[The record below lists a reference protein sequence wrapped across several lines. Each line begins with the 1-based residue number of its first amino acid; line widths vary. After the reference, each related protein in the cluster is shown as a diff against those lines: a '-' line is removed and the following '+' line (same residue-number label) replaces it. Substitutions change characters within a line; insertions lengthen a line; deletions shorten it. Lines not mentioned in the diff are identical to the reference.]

1 MIRWFGFM
9 MLALVALLYA
19 ETQEDAYY
27 RAMKFEEAGDITAAL
42 QAFEEAAA
50 LPGEYTEEIQGII
63 REYKSALG
71 LADDDSSGAA
81 NKANPWEFHVAGEL
95 GLYGMHY
102 KETGLDTAE
111 KGGDL
116 FINVNPYFDY
126 VSGIWSHTFAA
137 SVQGD
142 YFLNNDE
149 MSVLDTNDWNLVLGL
164 EYTLM
169 GRGMLLDAG
178 YDFNIEGDQLYSDFY
193 LWFEK
198 DLYKFEKQ
206 RVGVVAWAYYQ
217 TSGPMSFAAYASWH
231 RTVSEGLNGTVYV
244 GAKFEADSAFDY
256 KSYMESYAEYKQAAS
271 TYNDY
276 WQYLSDHGAEMGDAE
291 YEAYVSNSPV
301 EPSVESVVYR
311 QTMGKWFGPVF
322 RSRISYKFKN
332 RISVEAKMNLFYGF
346 AIGGPDDEFKKI
358 KKFNGTWG
366 GMVSWKYKMMNFY
379 LGLERNYKHMNL
391 PNFYK
396 GFYRE
401 STVLTQLKFGVKWDI

>member
-169 GRGMLLDAG
+169 GRGMLLDLG
-178 YDFNIEGDQLYSDFY
+178 YDFNIDGDQLYSDFY

-206 RVGVVAWAYYQ
+206 RVGAVAWAYYQ

-291 YEAYVSNSPV
+291 YEAYMSNSPV

-346 AIGGPDDEFKKI
+346 AVGGPDEDFKKI

-366 GMVSWKYKMMNFY
+366 GSVSWKYKMMSFY

-401 STVLTQLKFGVKWDI
+401 STVLTQLKLGVKWDI

>member
-42 QAFEEAAA
+42 RAFEEAAA

-116 FINVNPYFDY
+116 FVNVNPYFDY

-178 YDFNIEGDQLYSDFY
+178 YDFNIEGDKLYSDFY
-193 LWFEK
+193 LWLEK

-256 KSYMESYAEYKQAAS
+256 KSYMESYAEYKQAVS

-276 WQYLSDHGAEMGDAE
+276 WQYLNDHGADMDDAE

-346 AIGGPDDEFKKI
+346 AVGGPDEDFKKI

-366 GMVSWKYKMMNFY
+366 GVVSWKYKMMNFY
-379 LGLERNYKHMNL
+379 LGLDRNYKHMNL

-401 STVLTQLKFGVKWDI
+401 STVLTQLKLGVKWDI

>member
-178 YDFNIEGDQLYSDFY
+178 YDFNIEGDKLYSDFY
-193 LWFEK
+193 LWLEK

-256 KSYMESYAEYKQAAS
+256 KSFMESYAEYKQAAS

-291 YEAYVSNSPV
+291 YEAYVLNSPV
-301 EPSVESVVYR
+301 EPSVESIVYR

-366 GMVSWKYKMMNFY
+366 GMVSWKYKMMSFY

-401 STVLTQLKFGVKWDI
+401 STVLTQLKLGVKWDI

>member
-178 YDFNIEGDQLYSDFY
+178 YDFNIEGDKLYSDFY

-206 RVGVVAWAYYQ
+206 RVGAVAWAYYQ

-256 KSYMESYAEYKQAAS
+256 KSFMESYAEYKQAAS

-346 AIGGPDDEFKKI
+346 AVGGPDEDFKKI

-366 GMVSWKYKMMNFY
+366 GSVSWKYKMMSFY

-401 STVLTQLKFGVKWDI
+401 STVLTQLKLGVKWDI

>member
-169 GRGMLLDAG
+169 GRGMLLDLG

-193 LWFEK
+193 LWLEK

-244 GAKFEADSAFDY
+244 GTKFEADSAFDY
-256 KSYMESYAEYKQAAS
+256 KSFMESYAEYKQAAS

-346 AIGGPDDEFKKI
+346 AVGGPDEDFKKI

-366 GMVSWKYKMMNFY
+366 GSVSWKYKMMNFY
-379 LGLERNYKHMNL
+379 LGLDRNYKHMDL

-396 GFYRE
+396 GLYRE

>member
-169 GRGMLLDAG
+169 GRGMLLDLG

-256 KSYMESYAEYKQAAS
+256 KSFMESYAEYKQAAS

-346 AIGGPDDEFKKI
+346 AVGGPDEDFKKI

-366 GMVSWKYKMMNFY
+366 GSVSWKYKMMSFY
-379 LGLERNYKHMNL
+379 LGLERNYKHMEL

-396 GFYRE
+396 GLYRE
-401 STVLTQLKFGVKWDI
+401 STVLTQLKLGVKWDI

>member
-169 GRGMLLDAG
+169 GRGMLLDLG

-193 LWFEK
+193 LWLEK

-256 KSYMESYAEYKQAAS
+256 KSFMESYAEYKQAAS

-346 AIGGPDDEFKKI
+346 AVGGPDEDFKKI

-366 GMVSWKYKMMNFY
+366 GSVSWKYKMMSFY

-401 STVLTQLKFGVKWDI
+401 STVLTQLKLGVKWDI

>member
-178 YDFNIEGDQLYSDFY
+178 YDFNIEGDKLYSDFY
-193 LWFEK
+193 LWLEK

-244 GAKFEADSAFDY
+244 GTKFEADSAFDY
-256 KSYMESYAEYKQAAS
+256 KSFMESYAEYKQAAS

-346 AIGGPDDEFKKI
+346 AVGGPDEDFKKI

-366 GMVSWKYKMMNFY
+366 GSVSWKYKMMNFY
-379 LGLERNYKHMNL
+379 LGLDRNYKHMDL

-396 GFYRE
+396 GLYRE

>member
-169 GRGMLLDAG
+169 ERGMLLDLG

-206 RVGVVAWAYYQ
+206 RVGAVAWAYYQ

-256 KSYMESYAEYKQAAS
+256 KSFMESYAEYKQAAS

-379 LGLERNYKHMNL
+379 LGLDRNYKHMDL

-396 GFYRE
+396 GLYRE

>member
-42 QAFEEAAA
+42 RAFEEAVA

-116 FINVNPYFDY
+116 FVNVNPYFDY

-169 GRGMLLDAG
+169 GRGMLLDLG

-256 KSYMESYAEYKQAAS
+256 KSFMESYAEYKQAAS

-346 AIGGPDDEFKKI
+346 AVGGPDEDFKKI

-366 GMVSWKYKMMNFY
+366 GSVSWKYKMMSFY

-401 STVLTQLKFGVKWDI
+401 STVLTQLKLGVKWDI

>member
-169 GRGMLLDAG
+169 GRGMLLDLG

-206 RVGVVAWAYYQ
+206 RVGAVAWAYYQ

-256 KSYMESYAEYKQAAS
+256 KSFMESYAEYKQAAS

-322 RSRISYKFKN
+322 RSRITYKFKN

>member
-149 MSVLDTNDWNLVLGL
+149 MSVLDTNDWNFVLGL

-193 LWFEK
+193 LWLEK

-256 KSYMESYAEYKQAAS
+256 KSYMESYAEYKQAVS

-276 WQYLSDHGAEMGDAE
+276 WQYLNDHGADMDDAE

-346 AIGGPDDEFKKI
+346 AVGGPDEDFKKI

-379 LGLERNYKHMNL
+379 LGLDRNYKHMDL

-396 GFYRE
+396 GLYRE
-401 STVLTQLKFGVKWDI
+401 STVLTQLKLGVKWDI

>member
-19 ETQEDAYY
+19 ETQEEAYY

-42 QAFEEAAA
+42 RAFEEAAA

-71 LADDDSSGAA
+71 LADDDSSSAA

-169 GRGMLLDAG
+169 GRGMLLDLG

-206 RVGVVAWAYYQ
+206 RVGAVAWAYYQ

-256 KSYMESYAEYKQAAS
+256 KSFMESYAEYKQAAS

-346 AIGGPDDEFKKI
+346 AVGGPDEDFKKI

-366 GMVSWKYKMMNFY
+366 GSVSWKYKMMSFY

-401 STVLTQLKFGVKWDI
+401 STVLTQLKLGVKWDI

>member
-27 RAMKFEEAGDITAAL
+27 RAMKLEEAGDITAAL
-42 QAFEEAAA
+42 RAFEEAAA

-169 GRGMLLDAG
+169 GRGMLLDLG

-346 AIGGPDDEFKKI
+346 AVGGPDEDFKKI

-366 GMVSWKYKMMNFY
+366 GSVSWKYKMMSFY

-401 STVLTQLKFGVKWDI
+401 STVLTQLKLGVKWDI

>member
-178 YDFNIEGDQLYSDFY
+178 YDFNIEGDKLYSDFY

-206 RVGVVAWAYYQ
+206 RVGAVAWAYYQ

-291 YEAYVSNSPV
+291 YEAYVSNSPA
-301 EPSVESVVYR
+301 ESSVESIVYR

-366 GMVSWKYKMMNFY
+366 GMVSWKYKMMSFY

-401 STVLTQLKFGVKWDI
+401 STVLTQLKLGVKWDI

>member
-178 YDFNIEGDQLYSDFY
+178 YDFNIEGDKLYSDFY
-193 LWFEK
+193 LWLEK

-256 KSYMESYAEYKQAAS
+256 KSFMESYAEYKQAAS

-366 GMVSWKYKMMNFY
+366 GMVSWKYKMMSFY

-401 STVLTQLKFGVKWDI
+401 STVLTQLKLGVKWDI

>member
-178 YDFNIEGDQLYSDFY
+178 YDFNIEGDKLYSDFY

-206 RVGVVAWAYYQ
+206 RVGAVAWAYYQ

-256 KSYMESYAEYKQAAS
+256 KSFMESYAEYKQAAS

-291 YEAYVSNSPV
+291 YEAYVSNSPA
-301 EPSVESVVYR
+301 ESSVESIVYR

-379 LGLERNYKHMNL
+379 LMI
-391 PNFYK
+391 
-396 GFYRE
+396 
-401 STVLTQLKFGVKWDI
+401 VLLDI